1 MDLRPLLEALDGME
15 PLVRAAK
22 QLRAREPVLLGA
34 PDAAKPAATALLW
47 RALATPTLLLLP
59 RETDAETVAEQLAA
73 WVGDAAIHLP
83 ARGALPYERAE
94 SPRETA
100 QRIAALGQL
109 ARAAEPWLYG
119 SFAML
124 VVTGVPQMASTALK
138 QYYSPFFWWK
148 MEALLVGVILTVT
161 VRRWL
166 TSKEEGQLGPVWP
179 KVVGVTSIALWTSVA
194 TGARLIGLMG

>member
-1 MDLRPLLEALDGME
+1 MLQGFFEWMQGLRFSAFFLESVWPTPIIQCIHLVSVAVFAGAVLVVDLR
-15 PLVRAAK
+15 
-22 QLRAREPVLLGA
+22 LLGRGLKET
-34 PDAAKPAATALLW
+34 P
-47 RALATPTLLLLP
+47 LA
-59 RETDAETVAEQLAA
+59 
-73 WVGDAAIHLP
+73 
-83 ARGALPYERAE
+83 
-94 SPRETA
+94 
-100 QRIAALGQL
+100 QL

>member
-1 MDLRPLLEALDGME
+1 MLQGFFEWMQGLAFSAFFLETVWPTPIIQCIHLVSVAVFAGAVLVVDLR
-15 PLVRAAK
+15 
-22 QLRAREPVLLGA
+22 LLGRGLTET
-34 PDAAKPAATALLW
+34 P
-47 RALATPTLLLLP
+47 LA
-59 RETDAETVAEQLAA
+59 
-73 WVGDAAIHLP
+73 
-83 ARGALPYERAE
+83 
-94 SPRETA
+94 
-100 QRIAALGQL
+100 QL